1 MKDLIKY
8 GFILCVIC
16 LAAAGLLASI
26 NLLTAGRILAQAQSE
41 ELASLKE
48 VMPQAESFEAVKD
61 DSGQT
66 LYYNAF
72 DKDKNIIGYAFK
84 ASGRGYSS
92 VIETMVGMLTDGTI
106 SGIKVL
112 SQNETPGL
120 GARICE
126 IQEDRTIFD
135 IGKKEVEPSLPKK
148 PWFQEQFINKKLDN
162 LNEVQA
168 ITGATISSK
177 AVIDSVEQR
186 ALEIQELIGKNAK

>member
-1 MKDLIKY
+1 MKELVRY

-16 LAAAGLLASI
+16 LVAAGLLAGM
-26 NLLTAGRILAQAQSE
+26 NLLTSSRILAQVQNE

-48 VMPQAESFEAVKD
+48 VIPQGDSFEAVKD
-61 DSGQT
+61 AQDEI

-84 ASGRGYSS
+84 ASGKGYSS
-92 VIETMVGMLTDGTI
+92 TIETMVGMMRDGTI
-106 SGIKVL
+106 AGIKVL

-126 IQEDRTIFD
+126 VQEDKTIFD
-135 IGKKEVEPSLPKK
+135 LGKKEAIPSAPKK
-148 PWFQEQFINKKLDN
+148 PWFQEQFSNKRIDN

-177 AVIDSVEQR
+177 AVIDSVEQK
-186 ALEIQELIGKNAK
+186 ALQIQELISENAR